1 MQPSNL
7 KKSHLLI
14 SIFLAVIFQQCS
26 LITIESKD
34 DPLSTRELNARI
46 LTHEFGAEFYNMVDA
61 TADSIITQSDDGLIQ
76 LNALRWKINAVSEC
90 QSANFHA
97 APMYALIDTWVFTA
111 QMTEFFKT
119 GNGKTLFEDFQPVV
133 VATSEELES
142 AIKEITQSV
151 TPTRDFSRHQ
161 QFVNEYVRSNPFET
175 IAFTRESIK
184 PEWQDFWGID
194 DSTAVESV
202 GSLAQVVSDL
212 TSRTTSFTEQVPSQ
226 AGWKAELMFRQTGMN
241 TDEIIATMD
250 SLAQLI
256 DQMAFVVENGPAM
269 LDTTM
274 IRMRQ
279 EMIPLIRAIDKKWTE
294 TLFIFS
300 KERLEITK
308 ALQVERGAIMKDLD
322 ATSQALANR
331 AFEYLKV
338 LIRQI
343 LIFAIIIIIV
353 MLGLPFFMGFL
364 VGKHLRRKK

>member
-1 MQPSNL
+1 MHFFMQQKFVLPIL
-7 KKSHLLI
+7 FGLTLL
-14 SIFLAVIFQQCS
+14 FNQCS

-46 LTHEFGAEFYNMVDA
+46 LTHEFGTEFFNMVDA
-61 TADSIITQSDDGLIQ
+61 ATDSIITQSDDGLIQ
-76 LNALRWKINAVSEC
+76 LNALRWKINAVSAC
-90 QSANFHA
+90 QNANFHA
-97 APMYALIDTWVFTA
+97 SPMYALIDTWVFTA
-111 QMTEFFKT
+111 QMNEFFKT
-119 GNGKTLFEDFQPVV
+119 GHGRTLFEEFQPEVL
-133 VATSEELES
+133 ATSEELAS
-142 AIKEITQSV
+142 AIRDITQSV
-151 TPTRDFSRHQ
+151 SSRRDFTRHQ
-161 QFVNEYVRSNPFET
+161 QFVQEYVRSNPFET
-175 IAFTRESIK
+175 IDFSRESIK
-184 PEWQDFWGID
+184 PEWQEFWGID

-202 GSLAQVVSDL
+202 GTLAQVVSDL

-226 AGWKAELMFRQTGMN
+226 AGWKAELMFRQTGMS
-241 TDEIIATMD
+241 TDEIIDTMD

-256 DQMAFVVENGPAM
+256 DKMAFVVENGPVL

-308 ALQVERGAIMKDLD
+308 ALQVERAAIMKDLD
-322 ATSQALANR
+322 TTTQALADR

-338 LIRQI
+338 VIKQV

-353 MLGLPFFMGFL
+353 ILGLPFLMGYL
-364 VGKHLRRKK
+364 VGKYIRKK